1 MLSNTQRVTR
11 NQGRRLV
18 TAQLDGNIKF
28 YCRSGDIYYHHTP
41 LLNMIR
47 IITTNPL
54 LILAATA
61 NAGTWAEEDDKKS
74 VAPRSAHAAP
84 VNRVSWAH
92 PEFGQIVA
100 SCSNDK
106 TVRCVVLRRNN
117 RGGGLYFPISNSDI
131 RSKYGRS
138 AKARRLLCGP
148 WLQPSRT
155 SEAKYDNALSTHTA
169 SV

>member
-1 MLSNTQRVTR
+1 MTSRHSFSFVCFESVLKLQCTRILQFSQLLSNTQRVIR

-28 YCRSGDIYYHHTP
+28 YCRSGDISYHHTP
-41 LLNMIR
+41 LLNLIR

-117 RGGGLYFPISNSDI
+117 RGGGVIFSNFQLG
-131 RSKYGRS
+131 Y
-138 AKARRLLCGP
+138 
-148 WLQPSRT
+148 
-155 SEAKYDNALSTHTA
+155 
-169 SV
+169 